1 MERSQIR
8 HDETGRVA
16 MTVAPDRE
24 HGASSPMTAAGTSL
38 MTGTQ
43 AHSAGDVTGRA
54 LQLAMSALRIDL
66 AWHAGMVSAEAA
78 MECLHHEIAE
88 SVSRSNESERA
99 ELPRSPETPMR
110 TRPQI
115 A

>member
-1 MERSQIR
+1 MERSRTR

-16 MTVAPDRE
+16 MTLGPDRE
-24 HGASSPMTAAGTSL
+24 HGASTPMTAAGTSL

-43 AHSAGDVTGRA
+43 AFSAGDVTRQAVLLA
-54 LQLAMSALRIDL
+54 LSALRIDL

-78 MECLHHEIAE
+78 MECLHHEIGDT
-88 SVSRSNESERA
+88 VSRSNESERA

-110 TRPQI
+110 PRPQI